1 MNEYINQKLKEQDQ
15 KLDAVF
21 NSVEKIR
28 KYFLIII
35 WVTII
40 AVVLPAIGLVFVIP
54 QFLSLYTGLL

>member
-1 MNEYINQKLKEQDQ
+1 MNEDINQKLKEQDQ

-28 KYFLIII
+28 KYFIIII

-40 AVVLPAIGLVFVIP
+40 AVVLPAIGLIFVIP
-54 QFLSLYTGLL
+54 QFLSLYSGLI